1 MLPSHP
7 VSTKRG
13 LMLAQRRRRWTNIK
27 PTLIQRLI
35 LLSLTCHPPISAI
48 CVQET
53 WLSEEDDSS
62 LFNLNGY
69 NCISKGKT
77 CSQKGGLIIYLN
89 ENFTYKTID
98 IAEPSTLWE
107 SQVIEI
113 SSPALSKKV
122 IPGNFYRRPKENVA
136 DHKQFI
142 DELSPILPNL
152 ESLNAEVILAGDFNI
167 NLSNIKNKD
176 TASNFF
182 NTITAHVFFQK
193 LLYPLDSLIT
203 FSVKFRKYL

>member
-1 MLPSHP
+1 MFNTASIRSKFDQIDIFL
-7 VSTKRG
+7 
-13 LMLAQRRRRWTNIK
+13 NE
-27 PTLIQRLI
+27 
-35 LLSLTCHPPISAI
+35 LSLTCHPPISAI

-98 IAEPSTLWE
+98 IPEPSTLWG

-122 IPGNFYRRPKENVA
+122 VPSNFYRRPKENVA
-136 DHKQFI
+136 IYWRTISNTSLFGEPNFQHKSIKYKEQRYCLQF
-142 DELSPILPNL
+142 
-152 ESLNAEVILAGDFNI
+152 F
-167 NLSNIKNKD
+167 
-176 TASNFF
+176 
-182 NTITAHVFFQK
+182 
-193 LLYPLDSLIT
+193 
-203 FSVKFRKYL
+203 